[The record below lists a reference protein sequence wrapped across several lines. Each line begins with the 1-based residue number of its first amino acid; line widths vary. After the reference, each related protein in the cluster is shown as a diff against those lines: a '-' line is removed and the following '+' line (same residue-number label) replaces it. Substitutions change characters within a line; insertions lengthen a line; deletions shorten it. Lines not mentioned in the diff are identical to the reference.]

1 MGIGRR
7 LGVPGLCGD
16 QAIYSDRQLLL
27 ALMTTFH
34 YLTSIVAL
42 LGHGGRKI
50 IEKLLTKFENDGIL
64 GVVINYYHR
73 NEREMLTTEQLLKAD
88 SLLRDGLSP
97 DQVARELGF
106 VSRSQFSYQLLR
118 AGKQISIS
126 RWISSVP
133 SVEVPMVS
141 MEGNS

>member
-1 MGIGRR
+1 
-7 LGVPGLCGD
+7 
-16 QAIYSDRQLLL
+16 
-27 ALMTTFH
+27 MTTFH